1 MGRRLVACTEN
12 VIGLLDTTGQRGK
25 PAAFSSAAAHRT
37 PELRR
42 ARADECVNIVPVSCT
57 PSLDLGLY
65 MHHPREDT
73 EVNNGRIRAMQ
84 CGIDSKCVAR
94 QPQP

>member
-42 ARADECVNIVPVSCT
+42 ARADECVNIVPVDDRFDIIIMFTLHLERLEFISSRRGLRLELKL
-57 PSLDLGLY
+57 SLLY
-65 MHHPREDT
+65 
-73 EVNNGRIRAMQ
+73 
-84 CGIDSKCVAR
+84 
-94 QPQP
+94 